1 MTGIWGFPSW
11 EGQGRDDAVRAAL
24 TLQRWEGLSEIGK
37 KESTAKKT
45 FVPIL
50 LTALAVAAPG
60 LAQQTMDHS
69 AHGDMAQMGHSAHGD
84 MAMSGARPDDT
95 PATTAYRAAMAEM
108 HANMDV
114 EYTNDAD
121 VDFMRG
127 MIPHHQG
134 AIDMARIVLE
144 HGQDPQVRALAEEV
158 IAAQEAEIEMMEAWL
173 AEHDS

>member
-1 MTGIWGFPSW
+1 M
-11 EGQGRDDAVRAAL
+11 
-24 TLQRWEGLSEIGK
+24 
-37 KESTAKKT
+37 KT

-60 LAQQTMDHS
+60 LAQQAMDHS
-69 AHGDMAQMGHSAHGD
+69 AHGDMAQMDHSAHGD
-84 MAMSGARPDDT
+84 MAQMDHSAHGDMATSGARPDDT